1 MLELEQNLDAEL
13 GWLGGERG
21 AKRGQLSD
29 FERGRTSARRKE
41 QMKGRELEGKLVK
54 KKVGRLAR
62 SWERGSE
69 RRSRRLR
76 RESEKVVRQA
86 VSHEQERRKEGRIS
100 PKAATSFT
108 LLLN

>member
-1 MLELEQNLDAEL
+1 VWEQLKASQRGKRLEERRVWEKVL
-13 GWLGGERG
+13 GSRSGGKLGMWREEKKERMWEWWR
-21 AKRGQLSD
+21 ALL
-29 FERGRTSARRKE
+29 
-41 QMKGRELEGKLVK
+41 LEGKLVK

-69 RRSRRLR
+69 RRSRRLQ
-76 RESEKVVRQA
+76 RESEN
-86 VSHEQERRKEGRIS
+86 EQERKKGREGRIS